1 MPELPE
7 VETIR
12 RGLVEYLPGRV
23 LADVEVRLPKLVK
36 NVEISA
42 FSHILSGQHFTDV
55 RRLGKILILDF
66 QTHSVLVRLGM
77 TGQLTFRDPEKLDN
91 NEFSISPLTGLQRAH
106 GQFAPDKHTHII
118 LYMQD
123 NTSLCYRDIR
133 QFGKWYL
140 YKSEHLRESPEL
152 NSLGPD
158 PFSEEYTLASLAQ
171 NLKKTSRAV
180 KIALLDQAVVAG
192 LGNIYA
198 DEVLFA
204 SCIQP
209 TRAAASLTDAEIE
222 AVFVNI
228 KQILLSAI
236 ANRGTTFSDYR
247 DANGEKGENVGNLK
261 VYGRGGEKCLTCGTE
276 LLKGRIGG
284 RSCVWCPQCQH

>member
-66 QTHSVLVRLGM
+66 QTHSVL
-77 TGQLTFRDPEKLDN
+77 DN

-118 LYMQD
+118 LHMQD

-140 YKSEHLRESPEL
+140 YKSEHLRDSPEL

-276 LLKGRIGG
+276 LLKGRIASPGVG
-284 RSCVWCPQCQH
+284 EDFFVLRAICLCYVFEKGQGVKL